1 MALKDLSRTL
11 AAFAGLIAVT
21 NALPAPDPVA
31 EAHPEITPFRVPQ
44 IPTKTINRR
53 NILSDIE
60 SGVGSILSGL
70 GSDIPS
76 YVASG
81 RSSQRSLSHP
91 VFAKTKYRHTE
102 LLPRLPHG

>member
-1 MALKDLSRTL
+1 MALTL
-11 AAFAGLIAVT
+11 LPRSLAVFAAVAVT
-21 NALPAPDPVA
+21 AIALPAPDPVA

-44 IPTKTINRR
+44 IPTRTINRR

-76 YVASG
+76 FVASG
-81 RSSQRSLSHP
+81 RVSHEVFNARSC
-91 VFAKTKYRHTE
+91 
-102 LLPRLPHG
+102 

>member
-1 MALKDLSRTL
+1 MALPKGALRYL
-11 AAFAGLIAVT
+11 IVAAGLGTIAH
-21 NALPAPDPVA
+21 ALPAPDPVA

-44 IPTKTINRR
+44 IPTKTLDRR

-60 SGVGSILSGL
+60 NGVGSILSGL

-81 RSSQRSLSHP
+81 RSSCEIVDQCSA
-91 VFAKTKYRHTE
+91 V
-102 LLPRLPHG
+102 